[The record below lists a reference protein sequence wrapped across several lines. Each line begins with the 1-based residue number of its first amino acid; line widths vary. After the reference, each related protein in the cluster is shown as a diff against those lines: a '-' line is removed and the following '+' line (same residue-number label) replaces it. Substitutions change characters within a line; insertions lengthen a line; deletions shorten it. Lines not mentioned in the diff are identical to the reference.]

1 MFRVQIP
8 PTDGAPLVWALL
20 AKRPG
25 DNAQIRTLA
34 AATGLPVVAK
44 QLGLRK
50 GLEALPNLRQSGS
63 LFSYDA
69 RTQEAL
75 TASPPPALIIAAGKR
90 SAPAALWLKAHW
102 GARLL
107 HLGRTW
113 APGRWFDAV
122 VTTPQYAQPPGPN
135 VSENLFPLTPPYF
148 PGAALPPDL
157 AALPRPRL
165 LVVAG
170 GDAVSL
176 RFGPDEARALAARG
190 AERQAYEGGALMV
203 ATSPRTSRA
212 AAEALRDAIQPGE
225 GRLVSLFGERDDRY
239 RDFLAAADAV
249 MVTEDSVSMAAEAAN
264 TGRPVEL
271 FRLTSRADSGAR
283 LRRALSSTGLAGVAA
298 DLGLFDSGRKIRA
311 YMDALEAG
319 GWLAGDVAPA
329 RMAAELTAAV
339 ALARR
344 IAGA

>member
-1 MFRVQIP
+1 MFQGQIP

-34 AATGLPVVAK
+34 SATGLPVVVK
-44 QLGLRK
+44 PLGLRK
-50 GLEALPNLRQSGS
+50 GLETLPNLRQSGS

-69 RTQEAL
+69 ETQDAL
-75 TASPPPALIIAAGKR
+75 TAAPPPALVIAAGKR
-90 SAPAALWLKAHW
+90 SAPAALWLKAHR

-122 VTTPQYAQPPGPN
+122 VTTPQYAQPAGPN
-135 VSENLFPLTPPYF
+135 VTANLFPLTPPYL
-148 PGAALPPDL
+148 PGTALPPDL

-170 GDAVSL
+170 GDAVGL
-176 RFGPDEARALAARG
+176 RFASDEARALAVRAT
-190 AERQAYEGGALMV
+190 ERQARDGGSLMV

-212 AAEALRDAIQPGE
+212 SAEALRDAIGPG
-225 GRLVSLFGERDDRY
+225 GDRLVSLFGAGENRY
-239 RDFLAAADAV
+239 HDFLAAADAV
-249 MVTEDSVSMAAEAAN
+249 MVTEDSVSMVAEAAN

-271 FRLTSRADSGAR
+271 FRLASRADTGATI
-283 LRRALSSTGLAGVAA
+283 RRMLSATGFAEVAA
-298 DLGLFDSGRKIRA
+298 ELGLVDSGRKIRA
-311 YMDALEAG
+311 YMDALGAG
-319 GWLAGDVAPA
+319 GWLSGDVAPA
-329 RMAAELTAAV
+329 RMAAELSAAV

-344 IAGA
+344 LGRA

>member
-1 MFRVQIP
+1 MFQGQIP
-8 PTDGAPLVWALL
+8 PSDSAPLVWALL

-34 AATGLPVVAK
+34 AATGLTVVAK

-50 GLEALPNLRQSGS
+50 GLEALPNLRQGGS
-63 LFSYDA
+63 LFSYDV

-75 TASPPPALIIAAGKR
+75 TASPLPALVIAAGKR
-90 SAPAALWLKAHW
+90 SAPAALWLKAHR

-135 VSENLFPLTPPYF
+135 VTENLFPLTPPYL
-148 PGAALPPDL
+148 PSAALPPDL

-170 GDAVSL
+170 GDAVGL
-176 RFGPDEARALAARG
+176 RFGFDEARALAAR
-190 AERQAYEGGALMV
+190 AVERQTREGGSLMV

-212 AAEALRDAIQPGE
+212 AAEALRDAIVPGE
-225 GRLVSLFGERDDRY
+225 GRLVSLFGAEENRY

-249 MVTEDSVSMAAEAAN
+249 MVTEDSVSMVAEAAN
-264 TGRPVEL
+264 TSRPVEL
-271 FRLTSRADSGAR
+271 FRLASRADRGAP
-283 LRRALSSTGLAGVAA
+283 LRRALSATGLAGIAA
-298 DLGLFDSGRKIRA
+298 DLGLVDSGRKIRV

-319 GWLAGDVAPA
+319 GWLTGDVAPG
-329 RMAAELTAAV
+329 RMAAELAAAV

-344 IAGA
+344 LAGA